1 MDATE
6 ATDAINE
13 FGEQSGLALL
23 VAEYA
28 WLFCVAFALLL
39 FKSSIENIVAGLQ
52 VFLGSD
58 YDNDDAVVVD
68 GRPGRIARVGLTK
81 TVFYLYTYRRGV
93 ISGGTKL
100 AVANEEL
107 KHMRIEKQLEKL
119 VMSDIWHD
127 FDLSDPDDA
136 S

>member
-6 ATDAINE
+6 ATEAINE

-93 ISGGTKL
+93 ISGGTKR
-100 AVANEEL
+100 AVANEEH

>member
-1 MDATE
+1 M
-6 ATDAINE
+6 
-13 FGEQSGLALL
+13 
-23 VAEYA
+23 
-28 WLFCVAFALLL
+28 FCVAFALLL
-39 FKSSIENIVAGLQ
+39 FKSSIENIGAGLQ

-81 TVFYLYTYRRGV
+81 TVFYLYTYRKGV